1 MSSITLNASFD
12 KNVSLQ
18 INDVI
23 YYQDVNGNTNRIGP
37 LTSMSGTTVTCTV
50 DGDVNTLN
58 NCNFLFFVKE
68 NEINTSGLLGYYAE
82 IDFTNDSREYAE
94 LFAVNSEIFISSN

>member
-58 NCNFLFFVKE
+58 NGNFLFFVKE

>member
-18 INDVI
+18 INDI
-23 YYQDVNGNTNRIGP
+23 LYYQDVTGTTNRIGP
-37 LTSMSGTTVTCTV
+37 LTSMSDTTVTCTV
-50 DGDVNTLN
+50 DGDVSQLN
-58 NCNFLFFVKE
+58 NGNFLFFAKE

-82 IDFTNDSREYAE
+82 IDFTNDSRDYAE

>member
-37 LTSMSGTTVTCTV
+37 LTSMSGTTVTWTV

-58 NCNFLFFVKE
+58 NGNFLFFVKE

>member
-1 MSSITLNASFD
+1 MSSITLNASFS
-12 KNVSLQ
+12 KNASLQ

-58 NCNFLFFVKE
+58 NGNFLFFVKE

>member
-1 MSSITLNASFD
+1 MSSITLNASFS
-12 KNVSLQ
+12 KNASLQ

-23 YYQDVNGNTNRIGP
+23 YYQDINGNTYRIGP
-37 LTSMSGTTVTCTV
+37 LTSMSDTTVTCTV
-50 DGDVNTLN
+50 DGDVNQLN
-58 NCNFLFFVKE
+58 QGNFLFFAKE

-82 IDFTNDSREYAE
+82 IDFTNDSRDYAE

>member
-50 DGDVNTLN
+50 DGDINTLN
-58 NCNFLFFVKE
+58 NGNFLFFVKE

>member
-37 LTSMSGTTVTCTV
+37 LTSMSGSTVTCTV

-58 NCNFLFFVKE
+58 NGNFLFFVKE

>member
-23 YYQDVNGNTNRIGP
+23 YYQNVAGETNRIGP
-37 LTSMSGTTVTCTV
+37 LISKSNTTITCTV
-50 DGDVNTLN
+50 DGDVSSLN
-58 NCNFLFFVKE
+58 NGNFLFFVKE
-68 NEINTSGLLGYYAE
+68 NEINTSSLIGYFAE

-94 LFAVNSEIFISSN
+94 LFAVNSEISISSN

>member
-23 YYQDVNGNTNRIGP
+23 YYQDINGNTNRIGP
-37 LTSMSGTTVTCTV
+37 LTSMSDTTVTCTV
-50 DGDVNTLN
+50 DGDVNNLN
-58 NCNFLFFVKE
+58 NGNFLFFVKE